1 MKINKIC
8 LLILLNLLFQISYGQ
23 RIEYDII
30 LLGKIGKLQI
40 NKTSVN
46 EELIISTVSEVKIPF
61 YKFSWITDTKSAN
74 GQLLYAEYKQLLN
87 EKTREKTSIS
97 MLSDSRWKFTNTE
110 GKSNHIQIDNPFYVS
125 QLYFEEPVN
134 ESHIFS
140 ERFGK
145 SLELIRYGNG
155 HYRLLLPDDN
165 YCDYFYE
172 DGICK
177 VVKAKNGARTIKMV
191 LSDES

>member
-1 MKINKIC
+1 M
-8 LLILLNLLFQISYGQ
+8 LFHFSYGQ
-23 RIEYDII
+23 RMEYDII

-40 NKTSVN
+40 NKTSVD

-61 YKFSWITDTKSAN
+61 YKFSWITDTKSVN
-74 GQLLYAEYKQLLN
+74 GQLLFAEYKQLLN
-87 EKTREKTSIS
+87 EKTREKSSIS
-97 MLSDSRWKFTNTE
+97 RLSNNSWQFINTE
-110 GKSNHIQIDNPFYVS
+110 GESNLIQIDNPFYVS
-125 QLYFEEPVN
+125 QLYFKEPVN
-134 ESHIFS
+134 KSHIFS

-145 SLELIRYGNG
+145 SLQLVRYGNG

-172 DGICK
+172 NGICK
-177 VVKAKNGARTIKMV
+177 TVKAKNGHRTIKMV